1 MEGIE
6 WFIKGEYIQIQTHRN
21 RQRNISQLAQTKVKY
36 IGLYV
41 EQSEDVVAVAGCK
54 YLKTINIYR
63 SKENDFSSWSKV
75 TADTISFKSC
85 KFAELGNMARILALE
100 DLNVLGCRNLERFT
114 GDNSTIKRLIVD
126 GSKKLDLRTL
136 KTFTGVEVLII
147 NSFTQ
152 ELNLTEIG
160 GLTSVKHIDF
170 IVSEAGVLA
179 YLRDEEGLWFA
190 IKTVESWCSDHKQVV

>member
-1 MEGIE
+1 MAI
-6 WFIKGEYIQIQTHRN
+6 
-21 RQRNISQLAQTKVKY
+21 
-36 IGLYV
+36 
-41 EQSEDVVAVAGCK
+41 AGCQH
-54 YLKTINIYR
+54 LKTIDIYR

-85 KFAELGNMARILALE
+85 KFAELGNMARISALE

-136 KTFTGVEVLII
+136 KTFTRVEVLII
-147 NSFTQ
+147 NSCTQ

-170 IVSEAGVLA
+170 IFCHVQVDLIHLKEYFPKLESLHISGMKKD
-179 YLRDEEGLWFA
+179 YGLQL
-190 IKTVESWCSDHKQVV
+190 KQLNPDVRITSRSFEL